1 MMKINNFLSKII
13 DRRSNNIYVTLFFL
27 IFLIIGL
34 SIVKDYG
41 ITTDEPFQRTIGY
54 FWYIHIIELF
64 SQNFELINDLKVKF
78 DSMYWS
84 DELSKGNFRQYTV
97 FFDLFAVVIEQL
109 LQIEEVSNAFLI
121 KHYLTFIVFFI
132 SSIFFYKIIF
142 QRNKK
147 YIYFFTDYK
156 SLCYLSK
163 NIW

>member
-97 FFDLFAVVIEQL
+97 FF
-109 LQIEEVSNAFLI
+109 
-121 KHYLTFIVFFI
+121 
-132 SSIFFYKIIF
+132 
-142 QRNKK
+142 
-147 YIYFFTDYK
+147 
-156 SLCYLSK
+156 
-163 NIW
+163 